1 MKGTT
6 LAPKREQREMT
17 VTQRRPYP
25 HTAVGRGPAPPRT
38 GRRASVPEH
47 SNHHLVGAGKKV
59 QGMGRQQG
67 RFRWT
72 LTKAT
77 KRKNQRQVGKEREIE
92 NLLVIQV

>member
-47 SNHHLVGAGKKV
+47 SNHHLG
-59 QGMGRQQG
+59 GRRCRAWG
-67 RFRWT
+67 G
-72 LTKAT
+72 
-77 KRKNQRQVGKEREIE
+77 NREGFGGH
-92 NLLVIQV
+92 